1 MSTTLSVVILAAGRG
16 LRMRSKLPKVLQTV
30 GGIPMLTRIVSTA
43 QQLSPQQI
51 LVVCRDEQQAAFQQA
66 IPADITVKWAKQNE
80 PLGTGHAVLQAL
92 PSVSSEQVVVL
103 YGDISLITVETLTA
117 LLATADNDKNTLSLV
132 SALVS
137 NPHGLGRLIRDEQGK
152 LLRIVEEKE
161 ASEEQKQIN
170 EINAGFFLAP
180 KTFLEKALLSLTKA
194 TQGNEYY
201 LPDVIPLARTS
212 GLSIQTVQA
221 KHEWEI
227 TGVNDKRQLAELE
240 RIFQREQA
248 NQLMAKGVT
257 LLDPARIDI
266 RGEVSVGTDVTID
279 VGVILEGK
287 VVIEDDVQIGPNV
300 YIKDSVLQA
309 GTQVLAN
316 SVIDQATIGPRCCI
330 GPFGRLR
337 PGTVLAEEVK
347 VGSFVEVKNSTLQSG
362 AKAYHLSYIGD
373 AEIGSNVNIGAGT
386 ITCNY
391 DGKTKHKTT
400 IKDNVFVG
408 ANTQL
413 IAPVTVGENVIIGSG
428 TIVTRDVPADHVIH
442 NAITHR
448 LVPKR
453 VKEEQE

>member
-1 MSTTLSVVILAAGRG
+1 MKASLSIVILAAGRG
-16 LRMRSKLPKVLQTV
+16 LRMRSKRPKVLQTV
-30 GGIPMLTRIVSTA
+30 GGVPMLTRIVSTA
-43 QQLSPQQI
+43 QKLSPQQI
-51 LVVCRDEQQAAFQQA
+51 IVVCRDEQQEAFQQA
-66 IPADITVKWAKQNE
+66 IPEDINVSWAKQNE

-103 YGDISLITVETLTA
+103 YGDISLITVETLTK
-117 LLATADNDKNTLSLV
+117 LLATADTNTLSLV
-132 SALVS
+132 SAFVS
-137 NPHGLGRLIRDEQGK
+137 NPQGLGRLIRDQQGK

-161 ASEEQKQIN
+161 ATEEEKQIN

-180 KTFLEKALLSLTKA
+180 KEFLEKALLSLTKSA
-194 TQGNEYY
+194 QGNEYY
-201 LPDVIPLARTS
+201 LPDVIPLAHAS
-212 GLSIQTVQA
+212 GFSIQTVQA
-221 KHEWEI
+221 KHEWEV

-240 RIFQREQA
+240 RVFQREQA

-257 LLDPARIDI
+257 LLDPARIDV
-266 RGEVSVGTDVTID
+266 RGDVSVGTDVTID
-279 VGVILEGK
+279 IGVILEGK
-287 VVIEDDVQIGPNV
+287 VVIEDGVQIGPNA

-309 GTQVLAN
+309 GCQVLAN

-330 GPFGRLR
+330 GPFGRIR
-337 PGTVLAEEVK
+337 PGTILAEEVK

-391 DGKTKHKTT
+391 DGKLKHKTV
-400 IKDNVFVG
+400 IRDNTFVG

-428 TIVTRDVPADHVIH
+428 TIVTRDVPADHLIH
-442 NAITHR
+442 NTITHR